1 VPENFVQANPP
12 QLNSNLKFVQLFRR
26 ETKLISEV
34 EYYLTNL
41 ISAKM
46 FIVNVNGR
54 SLSMEE
60 SEFQKHTEL
69 AKLGT
74 QTSVARPSSS
84 QGLPTSAR
92 VLHEE
97 ADITG
102 LLDNIF
108 HFIWSGFLCA
118 WICISVFIQKTL
130 HFSIH
135 RL

>member
-1 VPENFVQANPP
+1 LSILLFQRITFFSTEKVPENFVQANPP

-46 FIVNVNGR
+46 FIVNVNAR
-54 SLSMEE
+54 PLSMEE
-60 SEFQKHTEL
+60 SEFQKHMEL

-74 QTSVARPSSS
+74 QTSVAGPSSS

-102 LLDNIF
+102 LLDKVINCML
-108 HFIWSGFLCA
+108 S
-118 WICISVFIQKTL
+118 
-130 HFSIH
+130 
-135 RL
+135 